1 VTDPAAPRP
10 VPNDPFAVPES
21 VLEAAAAAAT
31 PPTSG
36 GSPEPAPVDA
46 APAESA
52 PAAPAAVEPL
62 AAGPVAQPAEHD
74 AAGDATT
81 PRQDAAP
88 AAVAAATPSFEASHD
103 AVKVIESREDY
114 LAAVEQIAAGHGPV
128 AVDAERASGYRY
140 SQRAYLIQVFRRGA
154 GAFLFDPIAIG
165 SFAELQDAI
174 VDEEWLFHAAS
185 QDLPCLREVGLV
197 PTRIFDTELGA
208 RIAGFPRVGLG
219 AVVEQLLGITL
230 AKAHS
235 AADWS
240 TRPLPQSWLVYAS
253 LDVELLPDL
262 RDALAEQLEAA
273 GKTRIAQQEFQAVLT
288 RAPKP
293 PKVEPWRRLSGMH
306 ALRGGRALAIA
317 RELWEA
323 RDAFAQETDIAPGR
337 TIPDA
342 AIVAAAAAAPETR
355 KDLASV
361 RAFTGRASRSELDR
375 WWAAVEA
382 GRTTEDLPKLR
393 GRGEPTLPPPRAW
406 ADRNPE
412 ADRRY
417 KAARA
422 AVLARAEELDIP
434 LENLLTP
441 DTLRTLAW
449 EPPAD
454 LSTDGVAAALTALDA
469 RPWQVEE
476 TAARI
481 AEAFVAAG
489 QDDGR
494 ATPASS

>member
-1 VTDPAAPRP
+1 MTDPAP
-10 VPNDPFAVPES
+10 S
-21 VLEAAAAAAT
+21 TGAAASDSSPFEEGHAT
-31 PPTSG
+31 
-36 GSPEPAPVDA
+36 V
-46 APAESA
+46 
-52 PAAPAAVEPL
+52 
-62 AAGPVAQPAEHD
+62 H
-74 AAGDATT
+74 
-81 PRQDAAP
+81 
-88 AAVAAATPSFEASHD
+88 
-103 AVKVIESREDY
+103 VIESRTEY
-114 LAAVEQIAAGHGPV
+114 LAAVEALAGGDGPV

-154 GAFLFDPIAIG
+154 GSFLFDPIAIG

-185 QDLPCLREVGLV
+185 QDLPCLQEVGLV

-240 TRPLPQSWLVYAS
+240 TRPLPQSWLVYAA

-262 RDALAEQLEAA
+262 RDALAAVLDEA
-273 GKTRIAQQEFQAVLT
+273 GKTRIAEEEFAAVLA

-293 PKVEPWRRLSGMH
+293 PRAEPWRRLSGMH
-306 ALRGGRALAIA
+306 ALRGARALAIA
-317 RELWEA
+317 RALWTA
-323 RDAFAQETDIAPGR
+323 RDEYAREADIAPGR

-342 AIVAAAAAAPETR
+342 AIVAAAAANPASKGE
-355 KDLASV
+355 LAGLK
-361 RAFTGRASRSELDR
+361 AFTGRASRSEMDR

-382 GRTTEDLPKLR
+382 GRTTEDLPRLR
-393 GRGEPTLPPPRAW
+393 AVGDPSLPPPRAW

-422 AVLARAEELDIP
+422 AVVARAEALDLP
-434 LENLLTP
+434 VENLLTP
-441 DTLRTLAW
+441 ETLRVVSW
-449 EPPAD
+449 EPPTSIA
-454 LSTDGVAAALTALDA
+454 TETVGAALAAHDA

-476 TAARI
+476 TASII
-481 AEAFVAAG
+481 AQAFVAAA
-489 QDDGR
+489 QE
-494 ATPASS
+494 PAAESNTGS

>member
-1 VTDPAAPRP
+1 MTDPAPSATS
-10 VPNDPFAVPES
+10 PFEDGHEVVRVIES
-21 VLEAAAAAAT
+21 R
-31 PPTSG
+31 
-36 GSPEPAPVDA
+36 
-46 APAESA
+46 AEY
-52 PAAPAAVEPL
+52 
-62 AAGPVAQPAEHD
+62 Q
-74 AAGDATT
+74 
-81 PRQDAAP
+81 
-88 AAVAAATPSFEASHD
+88 AAVAA
-103 AVKVIESREDY
+103 
-114 LAAVEQIAAGHGPV
+114 IAAGHGPV

-154 GAFLFDPIAIG
+154 GSFLFDPIAIG
-165 SFAELQDAI
+165 DFAELQAAV

-185 QDLPCLREVGLV
+185 QDLPCLQEVGLV

-240 TRPLPQSWLVYAS
+240 TRPLPQSWLVYAA

-262 RDALAEQLEAA
+262 RDALAAVLEEA
-273 GKTRIAQQEFQAVLT
+273 GKTRIAAEEFAAVLN

-293 PKVEPWRRLSGMH
+293 PRTEPWRRLSGMH
-306 ALRGGRALAIA
+306 ALRGARALAIA
-317 RELWEA
+317 RALWTA
-323 RDAFAQETDIAPGR
+323 RDEYAREADVAPGR

-342 AIVAAAAAAPETR
+342 AIVAAAAANPASKGE
-355 KDLASV
+355 LAGLK
-361 RAFTGRASRSELDR
+361 AFTGRASRSEIDR

-393 GRGEPTLPPPRAW
+393 AAGDPSLPPPRAW
-406 ADRNPE
+406 ADRNPD

-422 AVLARAEELDIP
+422 AVLARAEALDLP
-434 LENLLTP
+434 VENLLTP
-441 DTLRTLAW
+441 DTLRSVSW
-449 EPPAD
+449 EPPTPIA
-454 LSTDGVAAALTALDA
+454 TETVGAALAAHDA

-476 TAARI
+476 TASII
-481 AEAFVAAG
+481 AHAFVEAA
-489 QDDGR
+489 QQ
-494 ATPASS
+494 PAAESNTDS

>member
-1 VTDPAAPRP
+1 MTDPAPQDAAGSTGPAASAATAAGSTAPAA
-10 VPNDPFAVPES
+10 AVGPT
-21 VLEAAAAAAT
+21 AAAA
-31 PPTSG
+31 G
-36 GSPEPAPVDA
+36 PA
-46 APAESA
+46 
-52 PAAPAAVEPL
+52 
-62 AAGPVAQPAEHD
+62 
-74 AAGDATT
+74 
-81 PRQDAAP
+81 
-88 AAVAAATPSFEASHD
+88 FEASHD
-103 AVKVIESREDY
+103 AVKVIDTREDY
-114 LAAVEQIAAGHGPV
+114 LEAVATIAAGHGPV

-154 GAFLFDPIAIG
+154 GAFLFDPIPIG
-165 SFAELQDAI
+165 DFSELQAAI

-185 QDLPCLREVGLV
+185 QDLPCLQEVGLV

-262 RDALAEQLEAA
+262 RDALAEKLDEA
-273 GKTRIAQQEFQAVLT
+273 GKTRIAQEEFDAVLH

-293 PKVEPWRRLSGMH
+293 ARAEPWRRLSGMH
-306 ALRGGRALAIA
+306 ALRGARALAIA
-317 RELWEA
+317 RSLWLA
-323 RDAFAQETDIAPGR
+323 RDEYARQADIAPGR

-342 AIVAAAAAAPETR
+342 AIVAAAAAAPESR
-355 KDLASV
+355 AELGALK
-361 RAFTGRASRSELDR
+361 AFTGRASRSELDR
-375 WWAAVEA
+375 WWAAVEE
-382 GRTTEDLPKLR
+382 GRTTEDLPRLR
-393 GRGEPTLPPPRAW
+393 GAGEATLPPPRAW
-406 ADRNPE
+406 ADRNPA

-422 AVLARAEELDIP
+422 AVTKRAEELDIP

-441 DTLRTLAW
+441 ETLRLVSWA
-449 EPPAD
+449 PPSPP
-454 LSTDGVAAALTALDA
+454 STELVGAALAEHDA

-476 TAARI
+476 LASII
-481 AEAFVAAG
+481 ASAFVAAA
-489 QDDGR
+489 QRPAATDDDE
-494 ATPASS
+494 S

>member
-1 VTDPAAPRP
+1 MTDPAAPRR
-10 VPNDPFAVPES
+10 VPIDPFAVPES
-21 VLEAAAAAAT
+21 VQADSSATSVTPEPAAAT
-31 PPTSG
+31 GAGATSAG
-36 GSPEPAPVDA
+36 TPPVDA
-46 APAESA
+46 PAA
-52 PAAPAAVEPL
+52 DAAAPAT
-62 AAGPVAQPAEHD
+62 AGP
-74 AAGDATT
+74 
-81 PRQDAAP
+81 AP
-88 AAVAAATPSFEASHD
+88 ATAVAPSFEATHD

-114 LAAVEQIAAGHGPV
+114 LAAVERIAAGHGPV

-154 GAFLFDPIAIG
+154 GAFLFDPITIKD
-165 SFAELQDAI
+165 FRELQDAI

-262 RDALAEQLEAA
+262 RDALAAQLDEA
-273 GKTRIAQQEFQAVLT
+273 GKTQIAQQEFNAVLN

-293 PKVEPWRRLSGMH
+293 PKAEPWRRLSGMH
-306 ALRGGRALAIA
+306 ALRGQRALAIA
-317 RELWEA
+317 RSLWEA

-355 KDLASV
+355 KDLSAV
-361 RAFTGRASRSELDR
+361 KAFTGRASRSELDR

-422 AVLARAEELDIP
+422 AVAARAEELDIP

-441 DTLRTLAW
+441 DTLRTVAW

-454 LSTDGVAAALTALDA
+454 VSTAGVGAALVALDA

-489 QDDGR
+489 QDDGG

>member
-1 VTDPAAPRP
+1 MTDPAPST
-10 VPNDPFAVPES
+10 EQ
-21 VLEAAAAAAT
+21 AAAAAPSPFEEGHAT
-31 PPTSG
+31 
-36 GSPEPAPVDA
+36 V
-46 APAESA
+46 
-52 PAAPAAVEPL
+52 
-62 AAGPVAQPAEHD
+62 H
-74 AAGDATT
+74 
-81 PRQDAAP
+81 
-88 AAVAAATPSFEASHD
+88 
-103 AVKVIESREDY
+103 VIESRSEY
-114 LAAVEQIAAGHGPV
+114 LAAVEAIAGGHGPV

-154 GAFLFDPIAIG
+154 GSFLFDPIAIG

-185 QDLPCLREVGLV
+185 QDLPCLQEVGLV

-240 TRPLPQSWLVYAS
+240 TRPLPQSWLVYAA

-262 RDALAEQLEAA
+262 RDALAAVLEEA
-273 GKTRIAQQEFQAVLT
+273 GKTRIAEEEFAAVLT

-293 PKVEPWRRLSGMH
+293 PRAEPWRRLSGMH
-306 ALRGGRALAIA
+306 ALRGARALAIA
-317 RELWEA
+317 RALWTA
-323 RDAFAQETDIAPGR
+323 RDEYARAADIAPGR

-342 AIVAAAAAAPETR
+342 AIVAAAAANPASKGE
-355 KDLASV
+355 LAGLK
-361 RAFTGRASRSELDR
+361 AFTGRASRSEMDR

-382 GRTTEDLPKLR
+382 GRTTEDLPRLR
-393 GRGEPTLPPPRAW
+393 AVGDPSLPPPRAW

-422 AVLARAEELDIP
+422 AVVARAEALDLP
-434 LENLLTP
+434 VENLLTP
-441 DTLRTLAW
+441 DTLRTVSW
-449 EPPAD
+449 EPP
-454 LSTDGVAAALTALDA
+454 TPVATETVGAALAAHDA

-476 TAARI
+476 TASII
-481 AEAFVAAG
+481 AHAFVEAA
-489 QDDGR
+489 QE
-494 ATPASS
+494 PAAESNTGS

>member
-1 VTDPAAPRP
+1 M
-10 VPNDPFAVPES
+10 
-21 VLEAAAAAAT
+21 
-31 PPTSG
+31 
-36 GSPEPAPVDA
+36 
-46 APAESA
+46 
-52 PAAPAAVEPL
+52 
-62 AAGPVAQPAEHD
+62 
-74 AAGDATT
+74 
-81 PRQDAAP
+81 
-88 AAVAAATPSFEASHD
+88 
-103 AVKVIESREDY
+103 IESRTEY
-114 LAAVEQIAAGHGPV
+114 LDAVEAIAGGDGPV

-154 GAFLFDPIAIG
+154 GSFLFDPIAIG

-185 QDLPCLREVGLV
+185 QDLPCLQEVGLV

-240 TRPLPQSWLVYAS
+240 TRPLPQSWLVYAA

-262 RDALAEQLEAA
+262 RDALAAVLEEA
-273 GKTRIAQQEFQAVLT
+273 GKTRIAEEEFQAVLT

-293 PKVEPWRRLSGMH
+293 PRAEPWRRLSGMH
-306 ALRGGRALAIA
+306 ALRGARALAIA
-317 RELWEA
+317 RALWTA
-323 RDAFAQETDIAPGR
+323 RDEYARETDIAPGR

-342 AIVAAAAAAPETR
+342 AIVAAAAANPASKGE
-355 KDLASV
+355 LAGLK
-361 RAFTGRASRSELDR
+361 AFTGRASRSEIDR

-382 GRTTEDLPKLR
+382 GRTTEDLPRLR
-393 GRGEPTLPPPRAW
+393 AAGDPSLPPPRAW

-422 AVLARAEELDIP
+422 AVVARAEALDLP
-434 LENLLTP
+434 VENLLTP
-441 DTLRTLAW
+441 DTLRTVSW
-449 EPPAD
+449 EPPTPIA
-454 LSTDGVAAALTALDA
+454 TETVGAALAVHDA

-476 TAARI
+476 TASII
-481 AEAFVAAG
+481 AEAFVAAA
-489 QDDGR
+489 QE
-494 ATPASS
+494 PAAESNTDS

>member
-1 VTDPAAPRP
+1 MTDPASEADHTAP
-10 VPNDPFAVPES
+10 
-21 VLEAAAAAAT
+21 
-31 PPTSG
+31 G
-36 GSPEPAPVDA
+36 GSA
-46 APAESA
+46 A
-52 PAAPAAVEPL
+52 PAAP
-62 AAGPVAQPAEHD
+62 G
-74 AAGDATT
+74 GS
-81 PRQDAAP
+81 AAP
-88 AAVAAATPSFEASHD
+88 AASAAPADHAFEDSHAAVRVIEDRDEYLRAVAA
-103 AVKVIESREDY
+103 
-114 LAAVEQIAAGHGPV
+114 IAAGHGPV

-165 SFAELQDAI
+165 DFTELQDAI

-185 QDLPCLREVGLV
+185 QDLPCLQEVGLV

-240 TRPLPQSWLVYAS
+240 TRPLPQSWLVYAA

-262 RDALAEQLEAA
+262 RDALAAALDAA
-273 GKTRIAQQEFQAVLT
+273 GKSRIAEEEFAAVLT

-293 PKVEPWRRLSGMH
+293 PRAEPWRRLSGMH
-306 ALRGGRALAIA
+306 ALRGARALAIA
-317 RELWEA
+317 RALWTA
-323 RDAFAQETDIAPGR
+323 RDEYARAADVAPGR

-342 AIVAAAAAAPETR
+342 AIVAAAAAAPATKAELGAL
-355 KDLASV
+355 K
-361 RAFTGRASRSELDR
+361 AFTGRASRSELDR
-375 WWAAVEA
+375 WWAAVDE

-393 GRGEPTLPPPRAW
+393 GSGEATLPPPRAW

-422 AVLARAEELDIP
+422 AVVARAEELDLP
-434 LENLLTP
+434 VENLLTP
-441 DTLRTLAW
+441 ETLRLVSW
-449 EPPAD
+449 EPPTPIATETVGAV
-454 LSTDGVAAALTALDA
+454 LASHDA

-476 TAARI
+476 TASRI
-481 AEAFVAAG
+481 AHAFVAAG
-489 QDDGR
+489 Q
-494 ATPASS
+494 APAAESNTGS

>member
-1 VTDPAAPRP
+1 VTDPAAHRR
-10 VPNDPFAVPES
+10 VPIDPFAVPEP
-21 VLEAAAAAAT
+21 VQEAV
-31 PPTSG
+31 P
-36 GSPEPAPVDA
+36 
-46 APAESA
+46 
-52 PAAPAAVEPL
+52 APAAVPVQSDPPAPS
-62 AAGPVAQPAEHD
+62 AAL
-74 AAGDATT
+74 DATAGA
-81 PRQDAAP
+81 AAP
-88 AAVAAATPSFEASHD
+88 AVPAATPSFEATHD

-114 LAAVEQIAAGHGPV
+114 LAAVERIAAGHGPV

-154 GAFLFDPIAIG
+154 GAFLFDPISIG
-165 SFAELQDAI
+165 DFRELQDAI

-240 TRPLPQSWLVYAS
+240 TRPLPQAWLVYAS

-262 RDALAEQLEAA
+262 RDALAATLDEA
-273 GKTRIAQQEFQAVLT
+273 GKTQIAQQEFDAVLH

-306 ALRGGRALAIA
+306 ALRGQRALAIA
-317 RELWEA
+317 RSLWEA

-355 KDLASV
+355 KDLSALK
-361 RAFTGRASRSELDR
+361 AFTGRASRSELDR

-382 GRTTEDLPKLR
+382 GRTTDDLPKLR

-422 AVLARAEELDIP
+422 AVAARAEELDIP

-441 DTLRTLAW
+441 DTLRTVAW
-449 EPPAD
+449 EPP
-454 LSTDGVAAALTALDA
+454 TDVSATGVGAALGALDA

>member
-1 VTDPAAPRP
+1 M
-10 VPNDPFAVPES
+10 
-21 VLEAAAAAAT
+21 
-31 PPTSG
+31 PT
-36 GSPEPAPVDA
+36 ET
-46 APAESA
+46 
-52 PAAPAAVEPL
+52 AAPAAV
-62 AAGPVAQPAEHD
+62 
-74 AAGDATT
+74 
-81 PRQDAAP
+81 
-88 AAVAAATPSFEASHD
+88 PSFEAGHD
-103 AVKVIESREDY
+103 AVKVIEDRSDF
-114 LAAVEQIAAGHGPV
+114 LAAVAAIAAGHGPV

-154 GAFLFDPIAIG
+154 GAFLLDPIAIG
-165 SFAELQDAI
+165 SFQELQDAI

-240 TRPLPQSWLVYAS
+240 TRPLPQSWLVYAA

-262 RDALAEQLEAA
+262 RDALAAVLDEA
-273 GKTRIAQQEFQAVLT
+273 GKSEIAAQEFDAVLH

-293 PKVEPWRRLSGMH
+293 PRAEPWRRLSGMH
-306 ALRGGRALAIA
+306 ALRGTRALAIA
-317 RELWEA
+317 RALWTA

-337 TIPDA
+337 IIPDA

-355 KDLASV
+355 KDLAAV
-361 RAFTGRASRSELDR
+361 KAFTGRASRSELDR
-375 WWAAVEA
+375 WWAAVEE
-382 GRTTEDLPKLR
+382 GRTTDDLPKLR
-393 GRGEPTLPPPRAW
+393 GKGEPTLPPPRAW
-406 ADRNPE
+406 ADRNPA

-422 AVLARAEELDIP
+422 AVTAVSEDLDIP

-441 DTLRTLAW
+441 DTLRSIAW
-449 EPPAD
+449 EPPASVD
-454 LSTDGVAAALTALDA
+454 AASVGAALVALDA
-469 RPWQVEE
+469 RPWQVES
-476 TAARI
+476 TAGVI
-481 AEAFVAAG
+481 ADAFAAATRGTAPTGEDDRSPVVAEG
-489 QDDGR
+489 QDDAAEGP
-494 ATPASS
+494 ATS